1 MGKINGIEYRKD
13 AFSMIKK
20 IGCIINPVAGVGG
33 RAGLKGSDH
42 PEIIQYA
49 TKLGITS
56 ESQKRAQI
64 ALKEIF
70 SFYEDQVELIVGP
83 GEMGEDAAR
92 AIGFRP
98 KILGKIKTGQTTSN
112 DTEKIAMEMK
122 QVGVDLLLFVG
133 GDGTARNIYNA
144 VNTSI
149 PVLGIPSG
157 VKMHSSVFAIT
168 PKTVGELVCK
178 YFQYSPGVRE
188 AEVMDIDEELF
199 RQGRVVTRLY
209 GYLKVPLDTNL
220 VQGTKVGGINHEE
233 AALNG
238 IACAIIER
246 MQRDSDHMYI
256 IGPGTTTRVITE
268 KLGLKGTL
276 LGVDVVY
283 KNKLIEKDVNE
294 RVLLNLIKNQPSK
307 IIVTPIGGQGYVFGR
322 GNQQISPEVIKLV
335 GRNNIII
342 VSTIEKIAS
351 IKNNFLFADT
361 GNEEVDNM
369 LRGSYRIVTG
379 YRKEY
384 ACRIQ

>member
-1 MGKINGIEYRKD
+1 
-13 AFSMIKK
+13 MIKK
-20 IGCIINPVAGVGG
+20 IGLIINPVAGVGG
-33 RAGLKGSDH
+33 KAGLKGSDH

-56 ESQKRAQI
+56 ESKKRAQI
-64 ALKEIF
+64 ALQEIF
-70 SFYEDQVELIVGP
+70 HSYKDQVDFIAAP
-83 GEMGEDAAR
+83 SEMGEDVVKE
-92 AIGFRP
+92 IGFRA
-98 KILGKIKTGQTTSN
+98 KTLGNIKTGQTTSS

-168 PKTVGELVCK
+168 PKIAGQLVYK
-178 YFQYSPGVRE
+178 YFQYGLSIRE

-199 RQGRVVTRLY
+199 RQGKVVTRLY
-209 GYLKVPLDTNL
+209 GYLKVPRDINL
-220 VQGTKVGGINHEE
+220 VQGTKVGGINHE
-233 AALNG
+233 ASMLNG
-238 IACAIIER
+238 IAAAVIEK
-246 MQRDSDHMYI
+246 MQRDSEAMYI
-256 IGPGTTTRVITE
+256 IGPGTTTSAITE
-268 KLGLKGTL
+268 KLGLEGTL

-283 KNKLIEKDVNE
+283 KNKVIAKDVDE
-294 RVLLNLIKNQPSK
+294 ITLLGLIKNRSAK

-322 GNQQISPEVIKLV
+322 GNQQISPQVIELV

-342 VSTIEKIAS
+342 VSTVEKITS
-351 IKNNFLFADT
+351 IKNNSLFVDT
-361 GNEEVDNM
+361 GSEDVDHM
-369 LRGSYRIVTG
+369 LRGTYRIVTG
-379 YRKEY
+379 YGREY